1 MVRLA
6 LWVHHQRGR
15 YGRPHCGLDLQHSPS
30 SLTDSQ
36 LLHEIF
42 ELNARESFR
51 ENICKHFFGGT
62 INEVDDLSLDRESDK
77 MIPNVDVFGSRVD
90 DIGCGNSDGTLIIT
104 KESGGILE
112 RDGDV
117 RDEVLEPEKFASRIR
132 AGNILCFCG

>member
-42 ELNARESFR
+42 ELNTREGFR
-51 ENICKHFFGGT
+51 EDIRKHFFSGT
-62 INEVDDLSLDRESDK
+62 INEVDDLSLDRESNK
-77 MIPNVDVFGSRVD
+77 VIPNVDVFGSRVD
-90 DIGCGNSDGTLIIT
+90 NIGCGNSDGTLII
-104 KESGGILE
+104 KKRAWWDSGEGW
-112 RDGDV
+112 
-117 RDEVLEPEKFASRIR
+117 
-132 AGNILCFCG
+132 